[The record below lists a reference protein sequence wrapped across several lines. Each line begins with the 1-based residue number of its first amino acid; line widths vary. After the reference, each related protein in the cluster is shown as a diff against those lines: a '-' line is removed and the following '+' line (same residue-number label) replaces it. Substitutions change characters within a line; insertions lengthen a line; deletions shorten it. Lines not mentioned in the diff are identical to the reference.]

1 MNSLRHIILTA
12 FTIMALMAS
21 AESYTVYSVH
31 GNVMEYT
38 PEGNV
43 PINIRDTHL
52 TDNSQIIIGKNSS
65 LTLYLEGSKKLVSVN
80 EYGKQRLSTLI
91 RRNKNKSSSAVRW
104 VKSLVASLLNSDT
117 PENTHRKML
126 QSQGGS
132 HRGDDDDKALLNAFA
147 GFYKYGYSAGDTP
160 VTFRL
165 VDTSGKEISNFHDYD
180 DAAVAEITNWSD
192 SYMFVNI
199 VACSSN
205 SRELIFPVDTD
216 IENNCCAHLCVP
228 PFSTVTFSEL
238 SFFPSLLPVDSRLI
252 LAASPVE
259 VNFTVLCSPELY
271 YDSAVRSSAGFF
283 SL

>member
-12 FTIMALMAS
+12 FTIIALMAS

-91 RRNKNKSSSAVRW
+91 RRNKDKSSSAVRW

-165 VDTSGKEISNFHDYD
+165 VDTSGKEIRKFHDYD
-180 DAAVAEITNWSD
+180 DAAVAEITNRSD
-192 SYMFVNI
+192 RYMFVNI
-199 VACSSN
+199 VACSTN
-205 SRELIFPVDTD
+205 GRELIFPVDAD

-238 SFFPSLLPVDSRLI
+238 SFFPSLLAADSRLI